1 MNITRTITS
10 KLVMQMDISK
20 QLFFKLLLCTVLTQA
35 SFSLLNAR
43 PISYPDSW
51 TFMQKHNWEK
61 TTVHVHYSPNA
72 KNSMGYL
79 GAYYQKENDRLH
91 ALQWNHLVF
100 RNNEKKSQSNL
111 YSKIHLG
118 RLEKAISEK
127 NVFHGAF
134 NLSYDWETRKHFFLY
149 TAEVEYTDDNEVEST
164 SFHQIARIGIAPY
177 VAPYGEIHT
186 WFMLQFEHHP
196 DDLDSDNHFIIT
208 PMVRFFKG
216 DYLCEIGLNSNNQ
229 LLFNSIIRF

>member
-1 MNITRTITS
+1 M
-10 KLVMQMDISK
+10 KISLYK
-20 QLFFKLLLCTVLTQA
+20 KIFLKLLLCTALTQA
-35 SFSLLNAR
+35 SFSPLNAR

-51 TFMQKHNWEK
+51 TFMQKYNWEK

-72 KNSMGYL
+72 KNSIGYL
-79 GAYYQKENDRLH
+79 GAYYQKGNDRLH
-91 ALQWNHLVF
+91 ALQWNHLIF
-100 RNNEKKSQSNL
+100 RNNQKLSQANL

-118 RLEKAISEK
+118 RLEKAVSEK

-196 DDLDSDNHFIIT
+196 DDLHSDNHFIVT